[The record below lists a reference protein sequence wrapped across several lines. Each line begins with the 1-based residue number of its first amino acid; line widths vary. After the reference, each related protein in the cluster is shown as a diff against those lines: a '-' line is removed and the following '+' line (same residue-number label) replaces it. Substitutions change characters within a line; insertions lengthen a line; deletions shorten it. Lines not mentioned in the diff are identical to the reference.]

1 MFSNKALHLVQH
13 SGELATRRLGVAI
26 DLEHHVRSIDH
37 YLHSALFIPRT
48 ARLIARS
55 ILPVM
60 MVKRPPNAAIV
71 GGSRATA
78 LI

>member
-37 YLHSALFIPRT
+37 YLHSALLHP
-48 ARLIARS
+48 A
-55 ILPVM
+55 
-60 MVKRPPNAAIV
+60 N
-71 GGSRATA
+71 RALDSPFDFTGHDG
-78 LI
+78 